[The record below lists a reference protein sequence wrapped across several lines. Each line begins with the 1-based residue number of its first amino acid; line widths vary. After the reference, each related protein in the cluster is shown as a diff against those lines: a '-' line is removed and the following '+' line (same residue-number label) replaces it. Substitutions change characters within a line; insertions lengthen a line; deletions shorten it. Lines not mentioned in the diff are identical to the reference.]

1 MEKKNCINRKSEG
14 WLYRHFVQ
22 YTSNE
27 EFQRRGF
34 ERRKRVWRSL
44 GHEKP
49 GLVYPGSLSQEYS
62 SFLPWTM
69 IKNGY
74 LTNKRDNVVMK
85 NIYKGVCI
93 YRSGVLSHWYSI
105 SFFTSHKI
113 NFRKI
118 KLISSSI
125 GLIQHAQIKRNTAPS
140 ACPISPYTTNK
151 IPRLREDALILEVPS
166 RIVDH
171 DPRTALAR

>member
-1 MEKKNCINRKSEG
+1 MYQQEKARVGYIDTLYNTHQTKNFRDEGFGHWKSG
-14 WLYRHFVQ
+14 
-22 YTSNE
+22 
-27 EFQRRGF
+27 G
-34 ERRKRVWRSL
+34 RSL
-44 GHEKP
+44 VHEKP
-49 GLVYPGSLSQEYS
+49 GPVCPGSLCRKILISFHGLGSRMDISQ
-62 SFLPWTM
+62 
-69 IKNGY
+69 IKG
-74 LTNKRDNVVMK
+74 TNSLGRY
-85 NIYKGVCI
+85 IYEGVRI

-113 NFRKI
+113 NLREI

-151 IPRLREDALILEVPS
+151 IPRLRENALILEVPS